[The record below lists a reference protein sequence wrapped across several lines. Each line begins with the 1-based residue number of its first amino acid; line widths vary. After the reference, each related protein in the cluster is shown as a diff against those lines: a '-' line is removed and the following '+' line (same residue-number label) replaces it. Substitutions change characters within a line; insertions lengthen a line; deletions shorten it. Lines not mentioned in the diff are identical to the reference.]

1 MKEQCIDMF
10 IHVILFAAPEQQRI
24 FKCPCYSLK
33 LAVAGG
39 WFIYDL
45 QERKFGNNS
54 VLLDYLSRI

>member
-10 IHVILFAAPEQQRI
+10 IHVILLAAPEQQRV

-39 WFIYDL
+39 GGLYTIS
-45 QERKFGNNS
+45 RKGNLAIILFYWI
-54 VLLDYLSRI
+54 V